1 LKSDR
6 QSFYLSDLPPVG
18 TAIPRFPPPSSADQ
32 SQDPAVNQRIGFGGD
47 SPLRAVIYMV
57 LAGLLFPL
65 LNASVKYLGAR
76 YPVPEI
82 FWARY
87 AGHVVFC
94 LAAVLPRHGLSA
106 FVSRRPGTQ
115 AWRSILLFAASAFY
129 FLGLQI
135 VDLPTA
141 AAISFVGPIIVTA
154 LSVPMLGEKV
164 GVRRWTAVLVGFAGA
179 VIIIRPDA
187 GTVQWGA
194 VLILLDALCYAFYQ
208 ILARKV
214 GSVDPAAVSITLS
227 GIGGFVI
234 STAILPFS
242 TIIVPVGAVD
252 WLIFALVGV
261 WGPPR
266 PFLRHQGL
274 SMGFGLARRAA
285 MLQRADR
292 RHAAR
297 LPDLRRIARPLCVG
311 RGGGHHRQRPLHR
324 LSRAPLAAAMIM
336 PRPMATGPAPGR
348 QRAGASF
355 RDGGCRGR

>member
-18 TAIPRFPPPSSADQ
+18 TAIPRFPPPSSATQ

-261 WGPPR
+261 WGLLGHFFVIKAYQWGSASLVAPLCYSELIGATLLGYLI
-266 PFLRHQGL
+266 F
-274 SMGFGLARRAA
+274 AE
-285 MLQRADR
+285 
-292 RHAAR
+292 
-297 LPDLRRIARPLCVG
+297 LPDLFVWAGAAVIIASGLYIAYRE
-311 RGGGHHRQRPLHR
+311 HR
-324 LSRAPLAAAMIM
+324 LR
-336 PRPMATGPAPGR
+336 RR
-348 QRAGASF
+348 
-355 RDGGCRGR
+355 